1 MTKKRQNELYGY
13 KKLGYNIKIFYII
26 KRISKHIL
34 DKVFIVNT
42 EPGDIND
49 FKVKQNDDNKTIK
62 MYKIVVVN

>member
-26 KRISKHIL
+26 KTISKHIL
-34 DKVFIVNT
+34 DKVFIVNI

-49 FKVKQNDDNKTIK
+49 FKVKKMMIIK
-62 MYKIVVVN
+62 L